1 MNNKKL
7 SGSRQLEQ
15 NIERG
20 QLIVSILDA
29 REYKG
34 VTYWCSP
41 DGLCELPMDCGTA
54 CGSED
59 LLKDMIEADMEVP

>member
-1 MNNKKL
+1 MD
-7 SGSRQLEQ
+7 SRTY
-15 NIERG
+15 R
-20 QLIVSILDA
+20 
-29 REYKG
+29 G

-59 LLKDMIEADMEVP
+59 LLKDMIDADMESIE

>member
-1 MNNKKL
+1 MTNSRSDIDGVESHVGRHEL
-7 SGSRQLEQ
+7 S
-15 NIERG
+15 
-20 QLIVSILDA
+20 VSLMDA
-29 REYKG
+29 REYRG

-59 LLKDMIEADMEVP
+59 LLKDMIDVDAEGLQ

>member
-1 MNNKKL
+1 MNETAIANRAL
-7 SGSRQLEQ
+7 RVSVMDSRTS
-15 NIERG
+15 R
-20 QLIVSILDA
+20 
-29 REYKG
+29 G

-59 LLKDMIEADMEVP
+59 LLKDMIDADMESIE

>member
-1 MNNKKL
+1 MGNELNVTIMQ
-7 SGSRQLEQ
+7 RT
-15 NIERG
+15 IYR
-20 QLIVSILDA
+20 
-29 REYKG
+29 G

-59 LLKDMIEADMEVP
+59 LLKDMIDVDMEAS

>member
-1 MNNKKL
+1 MNKKMNEFEGL
-7 SGSRQLEQ
+7 EKKVVAQEISISIMDSRTY
-15 NIERG
+15 R
-20 QLIVSILDA
+20 
-29 REYKG
+29 G

-59 LLKDMIEADMEVP
+59 LLRDMIDVDMEVP

>member
-1 MNNKKL
+1 MANSRSDFDGVKSHVGRYEL
-7 SGSRQLEQ
+7 SVSLMEQ
-15 NIERG
+15 
-20 QLIVSILDA
+20 

-59 LLKDMIEADMEVP
+59 LLRDMIDVDAEGLQ

>member
-7 SGSRQLEQ
+7 SGPRQLEQ
-15 NIERG
+15 NIERE
-20 QLIVSILDA
+20 QLIVSVLDA
-29 REYKG
+29 REYRG

-41 DGLCELPMDCGTA
+41 DGLCELPMDSGTA

-59 LLKDMIEADMEVP
+59 LLRDMIDVDAEVP